1 MHPTSLKILFFFLLF
16 QAGSA
21 VLLAQNYRDSLDLE
35 LTKLSAEAKLP
46 GLSVVIVNQD
56 KIVYKKSLGWA
67 NRENKKPFTINTIEN
82 IGSVSKTFIA
92 VALMKA
98 IEKGYFTLE
107 TDINTILPFKVEN
120 PSFPNQAILIK
131 HLVTHTSGIIDNDSI
146 YHRSYLFRHTVTIDP
161 TLQTF
166 MQQYG
171 YVGGIQD
178 TTLQGFLQNY
188 LTPKGTL
195 YTQKNFYPSSP
206 GTRSSYS
213 NIGSALLAYLIEVK
227 AGMSFADF
235 TQTNILKPLR
245 MHHSSWFLEKPI
257 QNQHATPYF
266 TTEIAIPF
274 YSLITYPDGG
284 LRTSAQDLSNYVQE
298 MMRGLAGRST
308 LLDKDSYN
316 LMFTPAFSADH
327 LPENFSL
334 KNRNKGVLW
343 NVYNDGF
350 IGHDGDDPGVST
362 NILFTKQMGI
372 ILMSNIYLEDRSKFL
387 TVLKKYGTKLIQNK

>member
-1 MHPTSLKILFFFLLF
+1 MHPTFVKILFFFLLF
-16 QAGSA
+16 QAESA
-21 VLLAQNYRDSLDLE
+21 VLLAQNYRDSLDLA
-35 LTKLSAEAKLP
+35 LTKLSTEAKLP

-67 NRENKKPFTINTIEN
+67 NRENKQPFTINTIEN

-120 PSFPNQAILIK
+120 PSFPNQPILIK

-146 YHRSYLFRHTVTIDP
+146 YHRSYLFRHTATIDP

-166 MQQYG
+166 MHQYG

-284 LRTSAQDLSNYVQE
+284 LRTSAQDLSNYV
-298 MMRGLAGRST
+298 
-308 LLDKDSYN
+308 
-316 LMFTPAFSADH
+316 
-327 LPENFSL
+327 
-334 KNRNKGVLW
+334 
-343 NVYNDGF
+343 
-350 IGHDGDDPGVST
+350 
-362 NILFTKQMGI
+362 
-372 ILMSNIYLEDRSKFL
+372 
-387 TVLKKYGTKLIQNK
+387 